1 MKKRENDEIVWKL
14 VSIENDIARLAVI
27 LAKQPLEKRALIDD
41 LLHDIETMAI
51 DCRKRL
57 MMQEFKNYTPANKI
71 KESIVTQKE
80 IRELLEA
87 FA

>member
-1 MKKRENDEIVWKL
+1 MEKRENDEIVWKL

-27 LAKQPLEKRALIDD
+27 LDKEPLEKRALIED

-51 DCRKRL
+51 NCRKRL
-57 MMQEFKNYTPANKI
+57 MMLEFKNYTPANKI
-71 KESIVTQKE
+71 KKSIVTQKE